1 MPLLIVADL
10 MERELTTQKMALPL
24 RRMVVKRYATQI
36 LSVAT
41 FHTLLHGTIVCFA
54 PNVIS
59 LTTDPQG
66 PTHLGRRP
74 EQVYR
79 FIMYVRIRLLHFP
92 PNTKKLLY

>member
-10 MERELTTQKMALPL
+10 MEREFTIQKTASRICL
-24 RRMVVKRYATQI
+24 MVVKRYATQI

-59 LTTDPQG
+59 LTTDPHA

-74 EQVYR
+74 EQVYS
-79 FIMYVRIRLLHFP
+79 FIMHVRIRLLH
-92 PNTKKLLY
+92 LY